1 MVGSGLEWIKRLEQN
16 LIMGD
21 PADEHQVAMGMFLCI
36 FFFFFLALGKCGA
49 HEFPSSI
56 LMVNWSGSCVG

>member
-16 LIMGD
+16 MSMGD

-36 FFFFFLALGKCGA
+36 SFFFWPWVNVEPMSFLPLSLWSIGLGT
-49 HEFPSSI
+49 
-56 LMVNWSGSCVG
+56 V